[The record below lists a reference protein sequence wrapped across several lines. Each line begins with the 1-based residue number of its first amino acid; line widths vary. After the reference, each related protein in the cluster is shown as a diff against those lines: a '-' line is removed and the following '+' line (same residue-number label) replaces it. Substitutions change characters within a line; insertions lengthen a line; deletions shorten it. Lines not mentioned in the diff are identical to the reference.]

1 MINSI
6 KQFCLKNNF
15 DWQFI
20 KFLFV
25 GGINTLF
32 AYSVYALFL
41 FIGLH
46 YSISVLLSNILGVL
60 FNFKTTGSIVF
71 KNNENNRLLKFV
83 LVYIFMYFL
92 TVLELKIFSMFGLE
106 NMYINYAILVLPN
119 AFVTFSLMKRFVF

>member
-6 KQFCLKNNF
+6 KQFCLKNNV

-60 FNFKTTGSIVF
+60 FNFKTTGSVVF
-71 KNNENNRLLKFV
+71 KNNENKRLLNFV

-92 TVLELKIFSMFGLE
+92 TVLELKIFSIFGFE
-106 NMYINYAILVLPN
+106 NMYLNYAIIVLPN
-119 AFVTFSLMKRFVF
+119 AFITFNLMKLFVF